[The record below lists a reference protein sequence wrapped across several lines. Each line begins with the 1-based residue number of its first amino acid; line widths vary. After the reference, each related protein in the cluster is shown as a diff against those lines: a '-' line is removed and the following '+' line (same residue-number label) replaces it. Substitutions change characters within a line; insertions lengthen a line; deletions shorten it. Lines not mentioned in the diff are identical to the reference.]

1 MDVTK
6 RPTDSTA
13 STKSEQTDAT
23 SRQTSNTSGQKSTT
37 CRQNIKSTTLN
48 IYIFILTLGYVKLM
62 KKLFRSKKKQAT
74 GSI

>member
-23 SRQTSNTSGQKSTT
+23 SRQTSTTSGQKSTT
-37 CRQNIKSTTLN
+37 CRQNIKSTKEYYLEYL
-48 IYIFILTLGYVKLM
+48 YIHPD
-62 KKLFRSKKKQAT
+62 FR
-74 GSI
+74 IC